1 MQYPFQRPY
10 CLLLRMLVVK
20 MIVQWP
26 ATNLFVFSSRLTPLD
41 YAIIGDHQDVA
52 QVCRVCSRKWPKKAL
67 QAPHYNVNWPFQ
79 EKWLNNGVP

>member
-10 CLLLRMLVVK
+10 CLLLRMLVGK
-20 MIVQWP
+20 R

-52 QVCRVCSRKWPKKAL
+52 QVCRVCSRKWSKRAL
-67 QAPHYNVNWPFQ
+67 
-79 EKWLNNGVP
+79 